1 MKRLGQ
7 RIGQQL
13 QALKA
18 RAFERPMLL
27 RIYMLAVL
35 LNSLVFYL
43 LPPGYYDRD
52 ANLLH
57 MVLVLALFP
66 ATLVHAWMPWIVHT
80 VSAFSLLLV
89 GYVAAN
95 TGGVNSTTL
104 IWLSVLAIVVLMLL
118 DARAMAVWVV
128 LILATIFGLV
138 AAIDLGW
145 VSPVA
150 HVGKQG
156 VPWTLMNYLLASLS
170 LMTAVVIYEQMHRQQ
185 QQELDQR
192 NAELRATHHALIQAQ
207 AHKDEFVAAVGH
219 ELRTPMNAIL
229 GFNGVLRR
237 ELADQPDQVEV
248 VDHIRRSTAH
258 LLQVINDILDFS
270 QLQVGKLSLH
280 PTDIGLK
287 ALVDEALERYRVR
300 ARDKGLVLEAE
311 LDPALPPLIHA
322 DRQRLQQV
330 LHNLLDNA
338 VKFTEKGHVRLHM
351 RALDGRLR
359 IEVQD
364 SGPGIAPERQA
375 HIFNRFEHAD
385 IQTNRAYGGTGLGLA
400 LCEKLTR
407 LQGGSIGVQSQ
418 PGQGALFWIELPLQ
432 AGSAC
437 DETAAAQEALP
448 PAPPLR
454 ILVVDDNAVNLQV
467 AQLQLKSIWPDVQV
481 VAAQSGAQALQLLDT
496 EAFDVALLD
505 MVMPEMDG
513 LQLTQQI
520 RKRFPSITARMPVL
534 ALTAN
539 TNPIEREQCLDAGM
553 DDVLHKPLDIE
564 TMRRVMLAAL
574 RKVRA

>member
-564 TMRRVMLAAL
+564 TMRRVILAAL

>member
-432 AGSAC
+432 AGSVC

-520 RKRFPSITARMPVL
+520 RKRFPAITARMPVL

-564 TMRRVMLAAL
+564 TMRRVILAAL

>member
-432 AGSAC
+432 AGSVC

-520 RKRFPSITARMPVL
+520 RKRFPAITARMPVL

-564 TMRRVMLAAL
+564 TMRRVILAAL
-574 RKVRA
+574 QKVRA

>member
-311 LDPALPPLIHA
+311 LDPALPPLINA
-322 DRQRLQQV
+322 DRQRLQQM

-564 TMRRVMLAAL
+564 TMRRVILAAL

>member
-89 GYVAAN
+89 AYVAAN

-520 RKRFPSITARMPVL
+520 RKRFPAITARMPVL

-564 TMRRVMLAAL
+564 TMRRVILAAL

>member
-18 RAFERPMLL
+18 SAFERPMLL

-520 RKRFPSITARMPVL
+520 RKRFPAITARMPVL

-564 TMRRVMLAAL
+564 TMRRVILAAL

>member
-432 AGSAC
+432 AGSVC

-520 RKRFPSITARMPVL
+520 RKRFPAITARMPVL

>member
-18 RAFERPMLL
+18 SAFERPMLL

-564 TMRRVMLAAL
+564 TMRRVILAAL

>member
-520 RKRFPSITARMPVL
+520 RKRFPAITARMPVL

-564 TMRRVMLAAL
+564 TMRRVILAAL

>member
-18 RAFERPMLL
+18 SAFERPMLL

-432 AGSAC
+432 AGSVC

-520 RKRFPSITARMPVL
+520 RKRFPVITARMPVL